1 MSQIRAISAGAN
13 AETERFTGTV
23 HSVFSRACNIALDDG
38 RLLTLLAA
46 EQGNAPNAV
55 RLDTPPG
62 FTFDR
67 ALRTGERI
75 GCRAGVMRFGQAG
88 ISVRLASAHPW
99 RHDLDGLGADFR
111 DPSVFAAWRAARR
124 CLRRHETA
132 NPSTDLTGLSVPP
145 GRALALWRA
154 ARAQDIDAGAAA
166 LRDLI
171 GCGMGLTPAGDD
183 IVVGFLAGLRATACA
198 DDRRLAW
205 SAALGESASALTDRT
220 NPISGAYILHAVN
233 GGFAEP
239 IARLASA
246 IATGAG
252 EDDIARAARPALG
265 VGATSGEDGVR
276 GLLLGFAAWGRV
288 SVNKGT
294 RCG

>member
-1 MSQIRAISAGAN
+1 MTQIRAISAGTS

-55 RLDTPPG
+55 RLETPPG

-99 RHDLDGLGADFR
+99 RHDLDGLCADLR
-111 DPSVFAAWRAARR
+111 APSVFAAWRAARR

-132 NPSTDLTGLSVPP
+132 NPATDLTGLSVPP

-166 LRDLI
+166 LRGLV

-183 IVVGFLAGLRATACA
+183 IVVGFFAGLRATMCA
-198 DDRRLAW
+198 DDKRMAYCT
-205 SAALGESASALTDRT
+205 ALGENARTLADRT
-220 NPISGAYILHAVN
+220 NPISGAYLVHAAN

-246 IATGAG
+246 IADGAG
-252 EDDIARAARPALG
+252 EDAIVRAARPALG

-276 GLLLGFAAWGRV
+276 GLLLGFAAWGRL
-288 SVNKGT
+288 SGNEGA
-294 RCG
+294 RRG